1 VGHDQQ
7 GASGRYNERAAD
19 IPASSLLH
27 QPDQGIRIRMQTFH
41 RLTVAAVL
49 VVLCASVR
57 SAPAQER
64 TPDELRCQAGR
75 ARRVSV
81 GLVAGEASCLRRCQ
95 RHAARAGLPPDE
107 CRAPFSGRTLACT
120 EAIERRTAAD
130 LFGRACK
137 RDCPECYPSCAAD
150 TAASEVDYT
159 AGQVRL
165 AALAV
170 YCSPGDRAVTR
181 CQDTVAKLLPRFA
194 AAKAVCLIQCHLAGG
209 DARRCNPAAG
219 FDPLTTRCIDA
230 AATRTAAAIDRRC
243 ETARGGTKP
252 ACFGAS

>member
-1 VGHDQQ
+1 MKTPQ
-7 GASGRYNERAAD
+7 R
-19 IPASSLLH
+19 
-27 QPDQGIRIRMQTFH
+27 
-41 RLTVAAVL
+41 L
-49 VVLCASVR
+49 VVAILVLSGFASAA
-57 SAPAQER
+57 SAGER

-81 GLVAGEASCLRRCQ
+81 GLVAGEAACLRRCY

-107 CRAPFSGRTLACT
+107 CRAPFSGRTLACL
-120 EAIERRTAAD
+120 EAIERRTAAG

-137 RDCPECYPSCAAD
+137 RDCPECYPSCGAD

-159 AGQVRL
+159 AAQVRL

-170 YCSPGDRAVTR
+170 HCSRGDRAETR

-194 AAKAVCLIQCHLAGG
+194 AAKALCLIQCHVAGG
-209 DARRCNPAAG
+209 DARRCDPTTG
-219 FDPLTTRCIDA
+219 FDPLTTRCIDV

-243 ETARGGTKP
+243 EAARGGAKP
-252 ACFGAS
+252 GCFGTSTGASWVQLVAGVVDAGQPVLFCGSPSGAFVER